1 MDMPCYHPIIRIED
15 TWKWKKAS
23 DGHRYHPARI
33 FKQEAKNYLERVE
46 EFQKNELIDR
56 YKYTQIPCGQC
67 IGCRLEYSRQWA
79 NRGYCESKLWK
90 NNWFVTL
97 TYDDEHL
104 KIPEDI
110 EDSSG
115 ITWCDD
121 GTGSGTLIK
130 EDLTAFIKSVRQIM
144 KREHSQDNIRFMA
157 CGEYG
162 GKTERPHFHVIF
174 FNLNLPLEDLYE
186 PRLINH
192 EPYYRSHTIERAWT
206 KGISNIS
213 ECTWNTIAYTARY
226 ITKKIKGENSEEYY
240 SRKGQ
245 IKEFFRVSRMPGI
258 GEGYYRKHWKE
269 IYDRDEIIIKNRQGN
284 IATKPPKYFD
294 KLFEAEHPKEWEEI
308 KARRK
313 KQAQEAN
320 KVKDQKTSIFRAEQ
334 LEIEERLKDEETQ
347 KLIRAMEY
355 STR

>member
-1 MDMPCYHPIIRIED
+1 MTCYHPIIRIED
-15 TWKWKKAS
+15 TWNWKKAS

-33 FKQEAKNYLERVE
+33 VKKDAKNYLEIVSE
-46 EFQKNELIDR
+46 YQKHEIKDR
-56 YKYTQIPCGQC
+56 YKYTQIPCGNC

-115 ITWCDD
+115 ITWCND
-121 GTGSGTLIK
+121 GTWNGTLIK

-144 KREHSQDNIRFMA
+144 KRDYGQDNIRFMA

-162 GKTERPHFHVIF
+162 GQTERPHFHIIF
-174 FNLNLPLEDLYE
+174 FNLDLPLEDLYE

-192 EPYYRSHTIERAWT
+192 EPYYRSHIIERAWT

-226 ITKKIKGENSEEYY
+226 ITKKINGESSEEYY

-269 IYDRDEIIIKNRQGN
+269 IYDRDEIIIKNKQGS

-294 KLFEAEHPKEWEEI
+294 RLYEAEHPAEWEEI